1 MSDETPGASE
11 PFDVDA
17 WLADPSSARLINA
30 FTVELVI
37 RYMRDAAQL
46 FENDYES
53 AMIFLSVL
61 ETNGRQN
68 VRAPWFREQYADVR
82 KALPAELARPVSRQA
97 IAQSLGLSRE
107 TVRRKIA
114 AMIKRGLLF
123 HGCLRGRD
131 HYPRRYRQRCFRV
144 GPEARRWL
152 RATVPGRP
160 VASRRRARLLTGWI
174 PQPPPTAL
182 GPSLSEVE
190 MNKHGHGP

>member
-17 WLADPSSARLINA
+17 WLTDPLSARLINA
-30 FTVELVI
+30 FTVEFVI

-46 FENDYES
+46 FDNDYES

-68 VRAPWFREQYADVR
+68 IRTPWFREHYADVR
-82 KALPAELARPVSRQA
+82 KALPVELARPVSRQA

-114 AMIKRGLLF
+114 AMIKRGLLSTDARGGVITTRGVIGNDAF
-123 HGCLRGRD
+123 VSAQKRVVGYVRQFRADLLRHAG
-131 HYPRRYRQRCFRV
+131 
-144 GPEARRWL
+144 A
-152 RATVPGRP
+152 
-160 VASRRRARLLTGWI
+160 
-174 PQPPPTAL
+174 
-182 GPSLSEVE
+182 PSF
-190 MNKHGHGP
+190 